1 MFIFIVIFL
10 VLVAVGGYFYLQQ
23 VRKTAAKTE
32 AETTETASPDAV
44 TTDAVTTDAAKTD
57 AVTTDA
63 TKTDATKTDAT
74 KTDATKTDAVTTQV
88 TTTQATPTETAAA
101 AAASSSVASNSS
113 APIVVIPGAGSEV
126 SAVTT
131 SPSPSIGTPVTTP
144 SSSPAPQSTVD
155 KLKQKLKDEQAAFA
169 AKSNKDKAKTVAL
182 GAAVLATG
190 GIGLAAVAASR
201 LLPTATKDAI
211 KQKADEAKNKVSSF
225 FRRR

>member
-74 KTDATKTDAVTTQV
+74 KTDAVTTQV
-88 TTTQATPTETAAA
+88 TTTQATPTETA